1 MRETIKTIVIFI
13 LCGTTVVL
21 LANLWWLPIEQNAI
35 IADNDATL
43 SISDVSYLID
53 INTVNYNFDD
63 GRIVTFFY
71 DKFKTFQIYKS
82 QIALA
87 LLKVNEAEPI
97 EKAVYD
103 TNRTAASIEFNF
115 KDDFDARSFIT
126 IINSQ
131 AIPFEPRL
139 SSIKSILLSNLDTKA
154 LFVSDGQNYYKIST
168 SSFDWNIQNTLAQI
182 EPSASV
188 PYTSIVNRL
197 SIQGDKK
204 WPAHDVLIPTGRI
217 DQFDPIICANETI
230 PNESTQVNILASKVF
245 GSRLGFVQRV
255 TDVNDAVVMI
265 YGYGEQALKITP
277 DGRMEYS
284 KKIDKDHVKSADLID
299 DITAAVARIAWLNFD
314 ISELYLSSVKTI
326 KVDGITGFNFQ
337 FGYRLND
344 YRILNNQYPAGVV
357 VDVVGGQVKLIKR
370 NVKHYSQIAKQFTT
384 PSNDPFYTIIN
395 NEINFNQHFMADYY
409 SETPELA
416 KQTNAYI
423 DVIANIDGFSIAYLD
438 EGTQYLTPVYI
449 ISLGKYNY
457 YFDLTTYQFRYKGEN
472 QKWIGQE

>member
-21 LANLWWLPIEQNAI
+21 LANLWWLPIEQSAI
-35 IADNDATL
+35 IADNDSTL

-53 INTVNYNFDD
+53 INSVNYSFDD

-71 DKFKTFQIYKS
+71 DEFKTFQTYKS
-82 QIALA
+82 RIAAA
-87 LLKVNEAEPI
+87 LLKVNEAEPV

-103 TNRTAASIEFNF
+103 ANRAAASIEFNF

-126 IINSQ
+126 VINSH
-131 AIPFEPRL
+131 AIPFEPHL
-139 SSIKSILLSNLDTKA
+139 ASVDSILLSTLEDKA
-154 LFVSDGQNYYKIST
+154 LFVSDGQNYYKISA
-168 SSFDWNIQNTLAQI
+168 SNFDWNIANALAGV
-182 EPSASV
+182 ETSNSV

-197 SIQGDKK
+197 SIQGDEQ
-204 WPAHDVLIPTGRI
+204 WPARNVLIPTGRLT
-217 DQFDPIICANETI
+217 QFDPIISANETI
-230 PNESTQVNILASKVF
+230 PSETTQVNILASKVF

-284 KKIDKDHVKSADLID
+284 KKVDKDHVKSADLID
-299 DITAAVARIAWLNFD
+299 DITAAVTRIAWLNFD

-326 KVDGITGFNFQ
+326 EAGGIAGYNLQ
-337 FGYRLND
+337 FGYRLNG
-344 YRILNNQYPAGVV
+344 YRIINNQYPAGVV
-357 VDVVGGQVKLIKR
+357 VEVIGGQVKTIKR
-370 NVKHYSQIAKQFTT
+370 NVKHYSQIAKQFST

-395 NEINFNQHFMADYY
+395 NEINFNQHFMTDYY

-416 KQTNAYI
+416 EKANAYI
-423 DVIANIDGFSIAYLD
+423 DVIANIDGFSMAYLD

-449 ISLGKYNY
+449 ISLGKYSY

-472 QKWIGQE
+472 QQWTGQK